1 MCACIFISQVT
12 TRGEA
17 HLELNAFRRKHD
29 CALVISGDSLEVSQR
44 VGHSPPATDFLC
56 PVLCLIH
63 HNRSWK
69 WRLWLESHDQP
80 PGAKLKVMLWWYR
93 STVEIRRVCVCLRWL
108 ICPVCSVF
116 LQVCLKYYEYEF
128 MELACQCP
136 AVVCCRCTPTQK
148 AQIVRLLQERTG
160 KLTCAV
166 GEQTRLS
173 RGGEVGIGVEKVHT
187 V

>member
-1 MCACIFISQVT
+1 MFRFLTCCTPSLYRAGVLITSECKSRHSVIFNIFNIWLFFLLSLCACIFISQVT

-56 PVLCLIH
+56 PVHCLIH

-80 PGAKLKVMLWWYR
+80 PGAKLKVMLWW
-93 STVEIRRVCVCLRWL
+93 
-108 ICPVCSVF
+108 
-116 LQVCLKYYEYEF
+116 
-128 MELACQCP
+128 
-136 AVVCCRCTPTQK
+136 
-148 AQIVRLLQERTG
+148 
-160 KLTCAV
+160 
-166 GEQTRLS
+166 
-173 RGGEVGIGVEKVHT
+173 
-187 V
+187 

>member
-1 MCACIFISQVT
+1 MFRFLTCCTPSLYRAGVLITSECKSRHTVIFNILFFFFFFFLLSLSACIFISQVT

-80 PGAKLKVMLWWYR
+80 PWRGSKTEGYAL
-93 STVEIRRVCVCLRWL
+93 
-108 ICPVCSVF
+108 
-116 LQVCLKYYEYEF
+116 
-128 MELACQCP
+128 
-136 AVVCCRCTPTQK
+136 VVP
-148 AQIVRLLQERTG
+148 IY
-160 KLTCAV
+160 
-166 GEQTRLS
+166 S
-173 RGGEVGIGVEKVHT
+173 
-187 V
+187 